1 MKLEK
6 RPKLVSFW
14 RKIYL
19 KSKGNF
25 DVKYYHWTTYRE
37 YFVHISAQHTYVKY

>member
-6 RPKLVSFW
+6 GPKLVSFW
-14 RKIYL
+14 RKTYL

-25 DVKYYHWTTYRE
+25 DVKYYH
-37 YFVHISAQHTYVKY
+37 